1 MTTYITLHRRPFQTM
16 SEVLTRYFPHRR
28 RKKKACGKRVAQLG
42 EQEAQ
47 SIAPLIVPSE
57 AREIE
62 HGEVVI
68 GDVGYPIAQITIQP
82 KFELGLPLVENP
94 SALTT
99 QLYKLNNWY
108 MAAAKQGREY
118 LMAGVKDQHYFREYG
133 VQVDFSELFQMY
145 NQLALDKSI
154 ISCYCL

>member
-1 MTTYITLHRRPFQTM
+1 MGQFWT
-16 SEVLTRYFPHRR
+16 
-28 RKKKACGKRVAQLG
+28 QLG

-57 AREIE
+57 SREIE
-62 HGEVVI
+62 YREVVI
-68 GDVGYPIAQITIQP
+68 GDTGFSIAQITIQY
-82 KFELGLPLVENP
+82 KFELGLSLGENP

-99 QLYKLNNWY
+99 QLYKLHNWY
-108 MAAAKQGREY
+108 MAAAKEGRFY
-118 LMAGVKDQHYFREYG
+118 IMAGVKEQHYFRQYG
-133 VQVDFSELFQMY
+133 VQVEFFELFQMY